1 MAESFHKQLILN
13 RWLLSFF
20 HDEGFQGLKANLN
33 RPELE
38 GFDPITGHSLYFTA
52 LQSWL
57 LNRQMLPETDLARY
71 DLNIVKHW
79 QTITEERNRLEDCIL
94 QMKYFQY
101 LALLF
106 TEIYLDWYFNRK
118 DSMLNQL
125 NQVMAVY
132 NANEK
137 DAEQFQPYIADDLNK
152 IAYWCA
158 TGSGKTLLLHV
169 NVLQFLCYADKK
181 SLPDK
186 IILLTPNEGLTRQ
199 HIHEAKLSGFYAEA
213 FTGTQNGTKQGDFS
227 ALDRISIDVID
238 INKLGEEKGEKVHAI
253 DAFEGK
259 NLVLID
265 EGHRGTSSGAGVW
278 LARREAIARDGFSFE
293 YSATFGQAVSK
304 SKNLKKIIQDATNK
318 KIKTLYGRN
327 LNQISAEEKAVITLN
342 EEELSALRVESVKEL
357 YAKCIIFDYSYKY
370 FYADGYGKE
379 SLILNLA
386 EDKKDEI
393 RHRYL
398 IACLLAFYQQQWLW
412 QTKPEL
418 MKGFNIEKPLWV
430 FVGNTVND
438 EDSDVFEIL
447 RFFGNFLNDR
457 DNSVAI
463 IDELLH
469 DRAQL
474 LDSKSRN
481 IFHQRFLPLNGC
493 KADSVFSGILKTL
506 FNSDDLQ
513 RLKVVHLKG
522 STGELALRLGEH
534 EPFGLINIGEA
545 AKFAGECED
554 QSEFDL
560 ETDDFG
566 KSLFHAINDR
576 DSKLNILIGS
586 RKFTEGWSS
595 WRVSTMGLMNMGR
608 GEGTQIIQLFGRGVR
623 LKGVDYSL
631 KRSRSSERPVGSHLQ
646 LLETL
651 NIFGIRAD
659 YMAQFKAYL
668 QEEGIT
674 PSDEMLQIEFAT
686 KQIKPA
692 TRLKT
697 LKIKDGYG
705 ANQKHGFKRK
715 KYPNLFEI
723 PKELASKI
731 KLPHVVLDLYPR
743 LQTFMTGKAGS
754 SYSTEDRN
762 TGQLGLQHLAFI
774 NYDRIYLHLLDLKT
788 QKTWFNM
795 RIDKTR
801 LIEFCNDTE
810 NNDWYT
816 LYIPANDLQ
825 IHSFAD
831 YEKFEDILLQ
841 LLESYMTAF
850 YERLRAAYEEDFFE
864 TVYLDES
871 RAGFIDSYHFE
882 IDNTEAGKEYEKRIA
897 ALKKLVEN
905 NKIGEISLWDCNH
918 IKAICF
924 DKHIYYPLMH
934 LVDKQKVPLKMR
946 PLAFESDSEYR
957 FVKDLE
963 AFYNSP
969 QGKQF
974 FKGKDL
980 YLLRNADTRNR
991 GIGFV
996 RAGNFYPD
1004 FLLWIIDGEK
1014 QYLSFIDPKGIR
1026 NLNLHDP
1033 KLELFRT
1040 IKEYEPKIGDQN
1052 LVLNAFIL
1060 SATKFK
1066 DILNNP
1072 FKSATELEN
1081 RHLLFLDDGPANY
1094 LPKMFSRILAQSQ
1107 Q

>member
-1 MAESFHKQLILN
+1 MAESFHKQLTLN

-20 HDEGFQGLKANLN
+20 HDEGFQSLTSNLN
-33 RPELE
+33 RSDLE
-38 GFDPITGHSLYFTA
+38 GLDSVTGHSLYYHA

-57 LNRQMLPETDLARY
+57 LNRQMLPEADLARY
-71 DLNIVKHW
+71 DFNIVKYW
-79 QTITEERNRLEDCIL
+79 QIITVERNRLEDKIL

-101 LALLF
+101 MALLF
-106 TEIYLDWYFNRK
+106 TEIYLDWFFNRK

-125 NQVMAVY
+125 NQVLSVY
-132 NANEK
+132 NANHRTE
-137 DAEQFQPYIADDLNK
+137 DHFQPYIADDLNK

-158 TGSGKTLLLHV
+158 TGSGKTLLLHI
-169 NVLQFLCYADKK
+169 NVLQFLHYAGKN
-181 SLPDK
+181 SRPDK

-199 HIHEAKLSGFYAEA
+199 HITEANLSGFYAEA
-213 FTGTQNGTKQGDFS
+213 FTGNSNDARQKSFLEVGRTW
-227 ALDRISIDVID
+227 LDVID

-318 KIKTLYGRN
+318 KIKTFYGRN
-327 LNQISAEEKAVITLN
+327 LNQISADEKAVITLD
-342 EEELSALRVESVKEL
+342 EEELSALRVESIKEL

-379 SLILNLA
+379 SLILNLS
-386 EDKKDEI
+386 DDSRNEI

-398 IACLLAFYQQQWLW
+398 TACLLAFYQQQWLW
-412 QTKPEL
+412 LTKPDL
-418 MKGFNIEKPLWV
+418 MKSYNIEKPLWI
-430 FVGNTVND
+430 FVGNKVND
-438 EDSDVFEIL
+438 EDSDIIDIL
-447 RFFGNFLNDR
+447 QFLGDFLN
-457 DNSVAI
+457 NSEHSVSI

-469 DRAQL
+469 DRSQL
-474 LDSKSRN
+474 LDSKNRN
-481 IFHQRFLPLNGC
+481 IFHQRFLPLSGYNA
-493 KADSVFSGILKTL
+493 KSVFSGILKTL
-506 FNSDDLQ
+506 FNSSDLQ
-513 RLKVVHLKG
+513 RLKVVHLQG
-522 STGELALRLGEH
+522 DSGELALRLGNQ
-534 EPFGLINIGEA
+534 EPFGLINIGDA
-545 AKFAGECED
+545 AKFADVCENK
-554 QSEFDL
+554 SEFDL

-566 KSLFHAINDR
+566 KSLFHTINSR

-595 WRVSTMGLMNMGR
+595 WRVSTMGLMNMGQ

-623 LKGVDYSL
+623 LKGVEFSL
-631 KRSRSSERPVGSHLQ
+631 KRSKAAERPVGSHLQ
-646 LLETL
+646 LLETF
-651 NIFGIRAD
+651 NIFGIRAN
-659 YMAQFKAYL
+659 YMAQFKEYL

-674 PSDEMLQIEFAT
+674 PSDEMLEIEFAT
-686 KQIKPA
+686 QRIKPS

-697 LKIKDGYG
+697 LRIKDGFG
-705 ANQKHGFKRK
+705 ANQKNGFKRK
-715 KYPNLFEI
+715 NYPVLFDI
-723 PKELASKI
+723 PQDLVAKI
-731 KLPHVVLDLYPR
+731 KTPHANLDLYPR
-743 LQTFMTGKAGS
+743 MQTLITGISGA
-754 SYSTEDRN
+754 SYASEDRN
-762 TGQLGLQHLAFI
+762 TGKLNQTHLAFI
-774 NYDRIYLHLLDLKT
+774 NYDRVYLHLLDLKT
-788 QKTWFNM
+788 QKTWSNL
-795 RIDKTR
+795 RINKER
-801 LIEFCNDTE
+801 LIKFCNDTN

-816 LYIPANDLQ
+816 LFIPANDLKVN
-825 IHSFAD
+825 SFSD
-831 YEKFEDILLQ
+831 YAKFEDILVQ

-850 YERLRAAYEEDFFE
+850 YERLRAAYEENHFE
-864 TVYLDES
+864 AVLLDSTQSGIIE
-871 RAGFIDSYHFE
+871 SYHFE
-882 IDNTEAGKEYEKRIA
+882 IDNTDAGQIYEKRLTE
-897 ALKKLVEN
+897 LKKLVES
-905 NKIGEISLWDCNH
+905 NKIGEISQWDCNH

-934 LVDKQKVPLKMR
+934 LLDKQKIPLKMR
-946 PLAFESDSEYR
+946 PLAFDGDSEYR

-963 AFYNSP
+963 AFYSSA
-969 QGKQF
+969 QGKEF

-980 YLLRNADTRNR
+980 YLLRNADTHNR
-991 GIGFV
+991 GIGFA

-1004 FLLWIIDGEK
+1004 FLLWVIDGEK

-1026 NLNLHDP
+1026 NLDLHEA

-1040 IKEYEPKIGDQN
+1040 IKEYEPIIGDQN

-1072 FKSATELEN
+1072 FKSSTELED

-1094 LPKMFSRILAQSQ
+1094 LPKMFARILA
-1107 Q
+1107 